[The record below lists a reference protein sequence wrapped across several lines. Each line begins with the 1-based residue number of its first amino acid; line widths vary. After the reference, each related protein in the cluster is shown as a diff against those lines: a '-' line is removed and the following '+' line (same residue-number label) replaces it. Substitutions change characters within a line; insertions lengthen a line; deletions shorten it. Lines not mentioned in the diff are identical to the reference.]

1 MNSSFYLRIEESIKL
16 KNLNSKEEYIVKNIS
31 ELKKLTSS

>member
-31 ELKKLTSS
+31 ELKKLTNS